1 MHLKALILHHRLF
14 LALPVTESLVLS
26 PDLMPKSLIADPSLI
41 EIERPPCPKCHGP
54 MTLTGVVS
62 RPGGLD
68 VRTFECALCNC
79 TEKVSVEIGST

>member
-1 MHLKALILHHRLF
+1 MKKRKPLRWEGLTRFLHDGHL
-14 LALPVTESLVLS
+14 V
-26 PDLMPKSLIADPSLI
+26 

-79 TEKVSVEIGST
+79 TEKVTLEIRST

>member
-1 MHLKALILHHRLF
+1 
-14 LALPVTESLVLS
+14 
-26 PDLMPKSLIADPSLI
+26 MPQSLIADPDLV

-54 MTLTGVVS
+54 MTLAGVVS

-79 TEKVSVEIGST
+79 TEKVTLEIRST